1 MSPEFR
7 EKIFESF
14 TREDS
19 ARVRKTQGT
28 GLGMAITK
36 YIVDA
41 MGGTIEVASE
51 QGKGSEFHVVLDL
64 EQADVAETEM
74 LLPDWNM
81 LVVDDDEQLC
91 RSTVDALESIGVRAE
106 WTLDGE
112 SAVSLVE
119 KRRKEHNDYQVIL
132 LDWKLPG
139 MDGVRTAQAIRKLLG
154 ENIPILLISAYDWS
168 EIEKEAKEA
177 GINGFICKP
186 LFKSTLFYGLR
197 HYAGQEEERQDLEE
211 EEFELSG
218 KRILLAED
226 NDLNW
231 EIAEELFSEEGL
243 KLERAE
249 NGQICV
255 EMFQKSEEGYYD
267 AILMDIRMPVMTG
280 YEAAW
285 AIRKLDRGDSHLPII
300 AMTADAFSEDVKRCL
315 DCGMNAHVAKPIDVQ
330 EVMRLLVKFIEIEQ
344 KEHEL

>member
-1 MSPEFR
+1 M
-7 EKIFESF
+7 
-14 TREDS
+14 
-19 ARVRKTQGT
+19 
-28 GLGMAITK
+28 
-36 YIVDA
+36 
-41 MGGTIEVASE
+41 
-51 QGKGSEFHVVLDL
+51 
-64 EQADVAETEM
+64 
-74 LLPDWNM
+74 
-81 LVVDDDEQLC
+81 
-91 RSTVDALESIGVRAE
+91 
-106 WTLDGE
+106 
-112 SAVSLVE
+112 SLVE
-119 KRRKEHNDYQVIL
+119 KRHKEHNDYQVIL